1 MNKIKMGNNQN
12 LFITFVN
19 FLKFQIET
27 RYQQISNDSKNRI
40 GTFLLF
46 FFSTVTKKMTE
57 SELQETETISIKTRK
72 SKTIRI
78 IKLNYF
84 SQSLIH

>member
-1 MNKIKMGNNQN
+1 MNKIKIGNNQN

-27 RYQQISNDSKNRI
+27 RYRQISNDSKNLIR
-40 GTFLLF
+40 TFLLF

>member
-27 RYQQISNDSKNRI
+27 RYRQISNDSKNRI